1 MCKLSTHESYSHI
14 FKASQFSTQAV
25 NRFKTAECPQQHL
38 LCSIYSVLLRVE
50 GRQVQL
56 HLLFA
61 IFILHSPP
69 PFRSPSTP
77 CLSKYFPALHFC
89 ASTGLPE
96 SRGQLNTLSNLKV
109 ELNLSAAFG
118 TRGVYAMHW
127 RLKQGLMLF

>member
-1 MCKLSTHESYSHI
+1 MSKLSTHESYSHI

-25 NRFKTAECPQQHL
+25 NRFSTATSPL
-38 LCSIYSVLLRVE
+38 LDLLSSSPC
-50 GRQVQL
+50 GRQASAIA
-56 HLLFA
+56 FA
-61 IFILHSPP
+61 ICHFHLHPPPP
-69 PFRSPSTP
+69 PFRSPSSP